1 MKYVFDRQLGRLF
14 ERAGI
19 DVRRLLM
26 EAHQPEDLFSRREI
40 LLSKEEYYKLMEC
53 AGHQAV
59 EGTSLRIATEEV
71 IETFSPPIFAAYCSS
86 NAENFITRLAHYKRL
101 VGPLRYLIERHDGW
115 VEIEIRGVEDDDLIP
130 DFWVEI
136 ELAFIVCLIRRAT
149 KVNVTP
155 LSITMANGCTDKPLL
170 EFMGCP
176 VSLGERVT
184 LTMREED
191 MVLPFVSRNDSMW
204 QYIEPELRRRLS
216 EMEVDDSTAARV
228 RSALVELLPAGK
240 TSVDD
245 VASKLCM
252 SRRTLQRKLTDEQ
265 TTFQQQLN
273 ATRLLL
279 AKNYLK
285 NSERTSDDIA
295 FLLGYEDT
303 TSFLRAFNVWT
314 GMTVSAYRKI
324 DN

>member
-1 MKYVFDRQLGRLF
+1 MKYVFDRQFGRLF

-19 DVRRLLM
+19 DIRELLM
-26 EAHQPEDLFSRREI
+26 GAHLPEDLFGRRNVM
-40 LLSKEEYYKLMEC
+40 LSKEEYYRLMET
-53 AGHQAV
+53 AGRMAP
-59 EGTSLRIATEEV
+59 EGVALRIATEEG
-71 IETFSPPIFAAYCSS
+71 IETFSPPIFAAYCSN

-101 VGPLRYLIERHDGW
+101 VGPLRYLIERHDGK
-115 VEIEIRGVEDDDLIP
+115 VEIEIRGAEDDDRIP

-149 KVNVTP
+149 KVHVTP
-155 LSITMANGCTDKPLL
+155 LSITTTNGCIDKTLL
-170 EFMGCP
+170 DFMGCP
-176 VSLGERVT
+176 VRQDERVL

-191 MVLPFVSRNDSMW
+191 MQLPFVSRNDSMW

-216 EMEVDDSTAARV
+216 EMEVDDTTAARV

-240 TSVDD
+240 TTVDD

-303 TSFLRAFNVWT
+303 TSFLRAFNMWT
-314 GMTVSAYRKI
+314 GQTITQYK
-324 DN
+324 NNNL

>member
-1 MKYVFDRQLGRLF
+1 MT
-14 ERAGI
+14 
-19 DVRRLLM
+19 M
-26 EAHQPEDLFSRREI
+26 
-40 LLSKEEYYKLMEC
+40 
-53 AGHQAV
+53 
-59 EGTSLRIATEEV
+59 
-71 IETFSPPIFAAYCSS
+71 
-86 NAENFITRLAHYKRL
+86 
-101 VGPLRYLIERHDGW
+101 RHRC
-115 VEIEIRGVEDDDLIP
+115 E
-130 DFWVEI
+130 
-136 ELAFIVCLIRRAT
+136 
-149 KVNVTP
+149 
-155 LSITMANGCTDKPLL
+155 DKPLL
-170 EFMGCP
+170 DFMGCP
-176 VSLGERVT
+176 VCQDERVA
-184 LTMREED
+184 LTIREED
-191 MVLPFVSRNDSMW
+191 MLLPFVSRNDSMW

-240 TSVDD
+240 TTVDD

-303 TSFLRAFNVWT
+303 TSFLRAFNMWT
-314 GMTVSAYRKI
+314 GMSITEYKKR
-324 DN
+324 

>member
-1 MKYVFDRQLGRLF
+1 MKYVFDRQFGRLF
-14 ERAGI
+14 ERAGL
-19 DVRRLLM
+19 DVRELLM
-26 EAHQPEDLFSRREI
+26 NAHLPEDLFGRRDAM
-40 LLSKEEYYKLMEC
+40 LSKEEYFRLM
-53 AGHQAV
+53 ATVGRMAP
-59 EGTSLRIATEEV
+59 EGTALRIATEEG

-86 NAENFITRLAHYKRL
+86 NAEGFIARFAHYKRL
-101 VGPLRYLIERHDGW
+101 VGSLRYLVSRHDGQI
-115 VEIEIRGVEDDDLIP
+115 EIEIRGVEDDDRIA
-130 DFWVEI
+130 DFWAEI
-136 ELAFIVCLIRRAT
+136 EIAFIVCLIRRAT
-149 KVNVTP
+149 RMEVKPASVTMHH
-155 LSITMANGCTDKPLL
+155 LCEDRALL
-170 EFMGCP
+170 EFLECE
-176 VSLGERVT
+176 VAEGERVL

-191 MVLPFVSRNDSMW
+191 MLLPFVSRNDSMW

-240 TSVDD
+240 TTVDD

-273 ATRLLL
+273 TTRLLL

-295 FLLGYEDT
+295 YLLGYEDT
-303 TSFLRAFNVWT
+303 TSFLRAFNMWT
-314 GMTVSAYRKI
+314 GMSITEYKKR
-324 DN
+324 

>member
-1 MKYVFDRQLGRLF
+1 MKYVFDRQFGRLF

-19 DVRRLLM
+19 DIRELLM
-26 EAHQPEDLFSRREI
+26 GAHLPEDLFGRRNVM
-40 LLSKEEYYKLMEC
+40 LSKEEYYQLMAT
-53 AGHQAV
+53 AGRMAPD
-59 EGTSLRIATEEV
+59 GAALRIATEEG

-86 NAENFITRLAHYKRL
+86 NAEDFIARFAHYKRL
-101 VGPLRYLIERHDGW
+101 VGPLRYLVARHDGQ
-115 VEIEIRGVEDDDLIP
+115 VEIEIRGVEDDDRIA
-130 DFWVEI
+130 DFWAEI
-136 ELAFIVCLIRRAT
+136 EMVFIVCLIRRAT
-149 KVNVTP
+149 RVEVKPASVTMRHRCED
-155 LSITMANGCTDKPLL
+155 IALL
-170 EFMGCP
+170 EFLGCE
-176 VSLGERVT
+176 VAEGERVA
-184 LTMREED
+184 LTIWEED
-191 MVLPFVSRNDSMW
+191 MLLPFVSRNDSMW

-240 TSVDD
+240 TTVDD

-303 TSFLRAFNVWT
+303 TSFSQGV
-314 GMTVSAYRKI
+314 
-324 DN
+324 